1 MSVIELFVYLSL
13 INWSILFTSWF
24 LKQRYKKPIFLKFY
38 WESSLI
44 VLVLSLLILLLFIE
58 KPYLHFKQVIFNF
71 LLLLWAFK
79 ALILFYK
86 KNKHGLDGSQ
96 DLIRGKDGL
105 FKASNGFG
113 LVQILALTPIFYI
126 NLLPGPNSLNFLD
139 FCGFFLFLYGFYI
152 ETKSDYDLKKF
163 RLNKSKEEKILNLN
177 LWGISRHPNYF
188 GYLIQWWALY
198 LASLSSIGGSWTIFG
213 PILITV
219 FILRVPIQN
228 ISKHLEKSSVEYE
241 NYINATNKLFLNLFY
256 KETRISI
263 LFRKLIPHNSLT
275 RFFGVLSRSKI
286 KVLKN
291 LLIKSF
297 LYIYKPNMQECEKS
311 EVSEF
316 TNFEEFF
323 TRKLLP
329 NSRYIDN
336 SISKEII
343 SPVDG
348 IIVNSGRIKGET
360 LIQAKGINY
369 SLKSL
374 VQNQEIEDS
383 FNDGWFITIYL
394 APSDYHRIHF
404 PYAGEIKETKY
415 LRGDLNSVN
424 LGAIRKIHSLY
435 ARNERTLL
443 YLESKELNY
452 AIINIGASIVGSIVP
467 FWAIADNKKREQLIE
482 EWNIGPAK
490 ELKAVEKG
498 QELGYF
504 AMGSTII
511 LLFPTNINFQK
522 NLLGQFK
529 SVKFG
534 DVLIKN

>member
-1 MSVIELFVYLSL
+1 MSVIELFIYLSL

-24 LKQRYKKPIFLKFY
+24 LKQRYKKPVFLKFY

-44 VLVLSLLILLLFIE
+44 VVVLSLLILLLFIE
-58 KPYLHFKQVIFNF
+58 KPYLYFKQVIFNF
-71 LLLLWAFK
+71 LLLLWGVK

-86 KNKHGLDGSQ
+86 KNRYGLDGSQ
-96 DLIRGKDGL
+96 DLIRGKKEL
-105 FKASNGFG
+105 FKASNIFG

-126 NLLPGPNSLNFLD
+126 NLLPGQNHLTFLD

-152 ETKSDYDLKKF
+152 ETKSDYDLQKF
-163 RLNKSKEEKILNLN
+163 RLNKPKGEKILNLN

-198 LASLSSIGGSWTIFG
+198 LASLSSIGGSWSIFG
-213 PILITV
+213 PILITA

-228 ISKHLEKSSVEYE
+228 ISKHIEKSSLNYE
-241 NYINATNKLFLNLFY
+241 NYFNSTNKLFLNLFH
-256 KETRISI
+256 KETRFSI
-263 LFRKLIPHNSLT
+263 LFRKLIPHKSLT
-275 RFFGVLSRSKI
+275 RFFGILSRSKI

-297 LYIYKPNMQECEKS
+297 LYIYNPNMQDYEKS
-311 EVSEF
+311 EANEF
-316 TNFEEFF
+316 SNFEEFF

-329 NSRYIDN
+329 SSRYINN

-348 IIVNSGRIKGET
+348 IIVSSGRIKDET
-360 LIQAKGINY
+360 LIQAKGISY

-374 VQNQEIEDS
+374 VQSREIEDS
-383 FNDGWFITIYL
+383 FKGGWFLTIYL
-394 APSDYHRIHF
+394 APSNYHRIHF
-404 PYAGEIKETKY
+404 PYSGEIKKTKY
-415 LRGDLNSVN
+415 LKGDLNSVN

-435 ARNERTLL
+435 TRNERTLL

-467 FWAIADNKKREQLIE
+467 FWAMADNKKREQLVE
-482 EWNIGPAK
+482 EWNIGPAE
-490 ELKAVEKG
+490 ELKEVEKG

-511 LLFPTNINFQK
+511 LLFPQNINFQK
-522 NLLGQFK
+522 HLLDQFK

-534 DVLIKN
+534 DVLVKN

>member
-24 LKQRYKKPIFLKFY
+24 LKHRYKKPIFLKFY

-44 VLVLSLLILLLFIE
+44 VIVLSLLILLLFIE
-58 KPYLHFKQVIFNF
+58 KPYLQFKQAIFNF
-71 LLLLWAFK
+71 LLLLWGFK

-86 KNKHGLDGSQ
+86 RNRHGLDGSQ
-96 DLIRGKDGL
+96 DLIRGKEEL
-105 FKASNGFG
+105 FKASNIFG

-126 NLLPGPNSLNFLD
+126 NLLPGQNHLTFLD
-139 FCGFFLFLYGFYI
+139 FCCFFLFLYGFYI
-152 ETKSDYDLKKF
+152 ETKSDYDLQKF

-177 LWGISRHPNYF
+177 LWRISRHPNYF
-188 GYLIQWWALY
+188 GYLLQWWALY
-198 LASLSSIGGSWTIFG
+198 LASLSSIGGSWSIFG
-213 PILITV
+213 PILITA
-219 FILRVPIQN
+219 FILKVPIRN
-228 ISKHLEKSSVEYE
+228 ISKHIEKSSLNYE
-241 NYINATNKLFLNLFY
+241 NYFNSTNKLFLNLFH
-256 KETRISI
+256 KETRVSI
-263 LFRKLIPHNSLT
+263 LFRKLIPHKSLT
-275 RFFGVLSRSKI
+275 GFFGVLSRSKI

-297 LYIYKPNMQECEKS
+297 LYIYNPNMQECEKS
-311 EVSEF
+311 EVNEF
-316 TNFEEFF
+316 SNFEDFF

-329 NSRYIDN
+329 ESRYID
-336 SISKEII
+336 SSTSKEII

-348 IIVNSGRIKGET
+348 IIVSSGKIEGET

-369 SLKSL
+369 SLKNL
-374 VQNQEIEDS
+374 VQNQEIED
-383 FNDGWFITIYL
+383 FFKEGWFVTIYL
-394 APSDYHRIHF
+394 APSNYHRIHF
-404 PYAGEIKETKY
+404 PCSGEIKKTQY

-424 LGAIRKIHSLY
+424 LSAIRKIDSLY

-467 FWAIADNKKREQLIE
+467 FWATSGNKKRDNLVE
-482 EWNIGPAK
+482 EWNLGPAK

-511 LLFPTNINFQK
+511 LLFPTTINFQK
-522 NLLGQFK
+522 NLLDQFK